1 MIQYWWWLAVTVES
15 EPSNMPPFSWVQHLL
30 PESDSQMSIHDSL
43 VWGWARTRLNM
54 KSWMKK
60 LRMIKIIILPRFQV
74 NLWFRVKKMEASLT
88 SWELP
93 MKLKVSFLSFTRGVH
108 EFTDRQNFLKHD
120 SFLSYL
126 FCVSQFYILSTP
138 VVFTQISS
146 DELYYKLRSRL
157 LKCLFIKTNSQEF
170 NDTWWL
176 LLHRQ
181 NVPSYY
187 AWAGWHSV
195 QMFYYTNFNFIKLCT
210 CLQRDIKILFQIFY
224 SLLYVKR
231 NFKLRWTKIC

>member
-1 MIQYWWWLAVTVES
+1 MIQYWWCWVVSSLSA
-15 EPSNMPPFSWVQHLL
+15 PSNMPPPSWVQHLL

-54 KSWMKK
+54 KSWIKK
-60 LRMIKIIILPRFQV
+60 FWR
-74 NLWFRVKKMEASLT
+74 LWFRGKKMEASLT

-93 MKLKVSFLSFTRGVH
+93 MKLKVSFSSFTRGVH

-138 VVFTQISS
+138 VFTQISS

-157 LKCLFIKTNSQEF
+157 LKCLFIKTYSQEF

-195 QMFYYTNFNFIKLCT
+195 QSNA
-210 CLQRDIKILFQIFY
+210 
-224 SLLYVKR
+224 LL
-231 NFKLRWTKIC
+231 L